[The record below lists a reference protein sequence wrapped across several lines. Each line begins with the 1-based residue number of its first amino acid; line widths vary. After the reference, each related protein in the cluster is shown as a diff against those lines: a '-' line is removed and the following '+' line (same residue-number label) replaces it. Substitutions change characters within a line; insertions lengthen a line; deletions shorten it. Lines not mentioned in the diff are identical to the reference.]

1 LLTWCWICCALLMR
15 LPASAGGVL
24 LGPAGVAPAGIWYV
38 CAACPAD
45 RLALLG
51 LWKRSLL
58 GAIMFSRG
66 L

>member
-1 LLTWCWICCALLMR
+1 MR